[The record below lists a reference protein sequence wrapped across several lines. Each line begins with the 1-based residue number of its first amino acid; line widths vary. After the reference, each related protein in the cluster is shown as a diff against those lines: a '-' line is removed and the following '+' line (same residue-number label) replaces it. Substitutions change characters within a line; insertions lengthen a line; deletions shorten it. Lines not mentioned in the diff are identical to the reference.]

1 MGEDQQPHYKPP
13 PDANKMA
20 CEVLKR
26 LVKDIEDG
34 RVTVKY
40 IAVANGMDSFESQR
54 WTIETA
60 HAAFSTTI
68 R

>member
-20 CEVLKR
+20 CEVLSR
-26 LVKDIEDG
+26 LIKDIAYG

-40 IAVANGMDSFESQR
+40 IAVTNGMDSFESQR
-54 WTIETA
+54 WTIETV
-60 HAAFSTTI
+60 HPAFNTTV